1 MNEQFLESAEFYQK
15 RYHNFASCLIVPS
28 LILLVF
34 LVGFSMLAKKEITIS
49 SRASVEAS
57 RVLAQIQSTS
67 NQPII
72 ANHLAENKEVKKG
85 ELLIQY
91 AVEGEGAQ
99 EQKFSSQLDLLKDQK
114 GKLETL
120 RSSLESGRN
129 QFTEPDSYGYEQSFK
144 DYQNQVESMTSSVN
158 QQNATIA
165 SQNAAA
171 SQSQAE
177 LGGVISDV
185 DSKLNDHRNLKNAI
199 QSGVG
204 IDASHPLHS
213 LYQSYR
219 DQLSLAEDKATA
231 QSQIV
236 AQLDGQISQLEATAA
251 TYRVQYAGAGAQQAY
266 ASNLSSQLA
275 SLKAQYL
282 VKVGQELTTLTQQI
296 LEAESNLKLQET
308 VSKRGQ
314 ILAEMDGLLHLNPE
328 VQGSTL
334 VAEGTAL
341 AQIYP
346 KITNERKIKIVTYVS
361 SKDVST
367 IKNGDKVRFI
377 TADDANKQMIL
388 TSQISS
394 IDANATQTKQGNFFK
409 VECEM
414 AVSKDQAKKL
424 RYGLEGKFVMVTG
437 EKTYFSYYMEKF
449 FNLS

>member
-85 ELLIQY
+85 DLLIQY

-144 DYQNQVESMTSSVN
+144 DYQNQVASMTSSVN

-204 IDASHPLHS
+204 IDASHPLYS

-449 FNLS
+449 FNLG

>member
-67 NQPII
+67 NQAII

-144 DYQNQVESMTSSVN
+144 DYQNQVASMTSSVN

-346 KITNERKIKIVTYVS
+346 KITSERKIKIVTYVS

-449 FNLS
+449 FNLG

>member
-314 ILAEMDGLLHLNPE
+314 ILAEMDCLLHLNPE

-449 FNLS
+449 FNLG

>member
-1 MNEQFLESAEFYQK
+1 M
-15 RYHNFASCLIVPS
+15 
-28 LILLVF
+28 
-34 LVGFSMLAKKEITIS
+34 
-49 SRASVEAS
+49 
-57 RVLAQIQSTS
+57 
-67 NQPII
+67 
-72 ANHLAENKEVKKG
+72 
-85 ELLIQY
+85 
-91 AVEGEGAQ
+91 
-99 EQKFSSQLDLLKDQK
+99 
-114 GKLETL
+114 

-129 QFTEPDSYGYEQSFK
+129 QFSEPDSYGYEQSFK
-144 DYQNQVESMTSSVN
+144 DYQNQVASMTSSVN

-219 DQLSLAEDKATA
+219 DQLSLAEDKTTA

-296 LEAESNLKLQET
+296 LEAESNLKLQEI

-346 KITNERKIKIVTYVS
+346 KITSERKIKIVTYVS

-437 EKTYFSYYMEKF
+437 EKTYFSYYMDKF
-449 FNLS
+449 FNLG

>member
-394 IDANATQTKQGNFFK
+394 IDASATQTKQGNFFK

-449 FNLS
+449 FNLG

>member
-85 ELLIQY
+85 DLLIQY

-144 DYQNQVESMTSSVN
+144 DYQNQVASMTSSVN

-204 IDASHPLHS
+204 IDASHPLYS

-437 EKTYFSYYMEKF
+437 EKTYFSYYMDKF
-449 FNLS
+449 FNLG

>member
-28 LILLVF
+28 LFLLVF

-67 NQPII
+67 NQAII

-85 ELLIQY
+85 DLLIQY

-144 DYQNQVESMTSSVN
+144 DYQNQVASMTSSVN

-346 KITNERKIKIVTYVS
+346 KITSERKIKIVTYVS

-449 FNLS
+449 FNLG

>member
-85 ELLIQY
+85 DLLIQY

-99 EQKFSSQLDLLKDQK
+99 EQKFSSQLGLLKDQK
-114 GKLETL
+114 EKLEIL

-144 DYQNQVESMTSSVN
+144 DYQNQVASMTSSVN

-204 IDASHPLHS
+204 IDASHPLYS

-449 FNLS
+449 FNLG

>member
-85 ELLIQY
+85 DLLIQY

-144 DYQNQVESMTSSVN
+144 DYQNQVASMTSSVN

-204 IDASHPLHS
+204 IDASHPLYS

-251 TYRVQYAGAGAQQAY
+251 TYRVQYDGAGAQQAY

-449 FNLS
+449 FNLG

>member
-144 DYQNQVESMTSSVN
+144 DYQNQVASMTSSVN
-158 QQNATIA
+158 QQNDTIA

-185 DSKLNDHRNLKNAI
+185 DSKLNDYRNLKNAI

-204 IDASHPLHS
+204 IDASHPLYS

-266 ASNLSSQLA
+266 VSNLSSQLA

-449 FNLS
+449 FNLG

>member
-67 NQPII
+67 NQAII

-85 ELLIQY
+85 DLLIQY

-449 FNLS
+449 LNLG

>member
-85 ELLIQY
+85 DLLIQY

-144 DYQNQVESMTSSVN
+144 DYQNQVASMTSSVN

-185 DSKLNDHRNLKNAI
+185 DSKLNDYRNLKNAI

-204 IDASHPLHS
+204 IDASQPLYS
-213 LYQSYR
+213 LYQSHR
-219 DQLSLAEDKATA
+219 DQLSSAEDKATA

-346 KITNERKIKIVTYVS
+346 KITSERKIKIVTYVS

-437 EKTYFSYYMEKF
+437 QKTYFSYYMEKF
-449 FNLS
+449 FNLG

>member
-72 ANHLAENKEVKKG
+72 ANHLSENKEVKKG
-85 ELLIQY
+85 DLLIQY

-437 EKTYFSYYMEKF
+437 QKTYFSYYMEKF
-449 FNLS
+449 FNLG

>member
-49 SRASVEAS
+49 SR
-57 RVLAQIQSTS
+57 AQIQSTS

-437 EKTYFSYYMEKF
+437 QKTYFSYYMEKF
-449 FNLS
+449 FNLG

>member
-72 ANHLAENKEVKKG
+72 ANHLSENKEVKKG
-85 ELLIQY
+85 DLLIQY

-144 DYQNQVESMTSSVN
+144 DYQNQVASMTSSVN

-437 EKTYFSYYMEKF
+437 QKTYFSYYMEKF
-449 FNLS
+449 FNLG

>member
-85 ELLIQY
+85 DLLIQY

-120 RSSLESGRN
+120 RSSLESGHN

-185 DSKLNDHRNLKNAI
+185 DSKLNDYRNLKNAI

-204 IDASHPLHS
+204 IDASHPLYS

-219 DQLSLAEDKATA
+219 DQLSLAEDKTTA

-437 EKTYFSYYMEKF
+437 QKTYFSYYMEKF
-449 FNLS
+449 FNLG

>member
-120 RSSLESGRN
+120 RSSVESGRN

-449 FNLS
+449 FNLG

>member
-15 RYHNFASCLIVPS
+15 RYHNFASYLIVPS

-34 LVGFSMLAKKEITIS
+34 LVGFSILAKKEITIS

-67 NQPII
+67 NQAIV

-85 ELLIQY
+85 DLLIQY

-120 RSSLESGRN
+120 RSSLENGRN

-144 DYQNQVESMTSSVN
+144 DYQNQVASMTSSVN

-204 IDASHPLHS
+204 IDASQPLYS

-219 DQLSLAEDKATA
+219 DQLSSAEDKATA

-346 KITNERKIKIVTYVS
+346 KITSERKIKIVTYVS

-437 EKTYFSYYMEKF
+437 QKTYFSYYMEKF
-449 FNLS
+449 FNLG

>member
-185 DSKLNDHRNLKNAI
+185 DSKLNDYRNLKNAI

-204 IDASHPLHS
+204 IDASHPLYS

-437 EKTYFSYYMEKF
+437 QKTYFSYYMEKF
-449 FNLS
+449 FNLG

>member
-34 LVGFSMLAKKEITIS
+34 LVGFSVLAKKEITIS

-85 ELLIQY
+85 DLLIQY

-99 EQKFSSQLDLLKDQK
+99 EQKFSSQLGLLKDQK
-114 GKLETL
+114 EKLEIL
-120 RSSLESGRN
+120 RSSLESGGN
-129 QFTEPDSYGYEQSFK
+129 QFSEPDSYGYEQSFK
-144 DYQNQVESMTSSVN
+144 DYQNQVASMTSSVN

-199 QSGVG
+199 QSGAG
-204 IDASHPLHS
+204 IDASHPLYS

-437 EKTYFSYYMEKF
+437 QKTYFSYYMEKF
-449 FNLS
+449 FNLG

>member
-34 LVGFSMLAKKEITIS
+34 LVGFSMLAKKESTIS

-67 NQPII
+67 NQAII

-85 ELLIQY
+85 DLLIQY

-129 QFTEPDSYGYEQSFK
+129 QFSEPDSYGYEQSFK
-144 DYQNQVESMTSSVN
+144 DYQNQVASMTSSVN

-346 KITNERKIKIVTYVS
+346 KITSERKIKIVTYVS

-388 TSQISS
+388 ISQISS

-437 EKTYFSYYMEKF
+437 EKTYFSYYMDKF
-449 FNLS
+449 FNLG

>member
-85 ELLIQY
+85 DLLIQY

-129 QFTEPDSYGYEQSFK
+129 QFTESDSYGYEQSFK
-144 DYQNQVESMTSSVN
+144 DYQNQVASMTSSVN

-346 KITNERKIKIVTYVS
+346 KITSERKIKIVTYVS

-449 FNLS
+449 FNLG

>member
-67 NQPII
+67 NQAII
-72 ANHLAENKEVKKG
+72 ANHLSENKEVKKG
-85 ELLIQY
+85 DLLIQY

-144 DYQNQVESMTSSVN
+144 DYQNQVASMTSSVN

-185 DSKLNDHRNLKNAI
+185 DSKLNDYRNLKNAI
-199 QSGVG
+199 QSGVS
-204 IDASHPLHS
+204 IDASHPLYS

-219 DQLSLAEDKATA
+219 DQLSLAEDKTTA

-346 KITNERKIKIVTYVS
+346 KITSERKIKIVTYVS

-449 FNLS
+449 FNLG

>member
-72 ANHLAENKEVKKG
+72 ANHLSENKEVKKG

-449 FNLS
+449 FNLG

>member
-72 ANHLAENKEVKKG
+72 ANHLSENKEVKKG
-85 ELLIQY
+85 DLLIQY

-144 DYQNQVESMTSSVN
+144 DYQNQVASMTSSVN

-185 DSKLNDHRNLKNAI
+185 DSKLNDYRNLKNAI

-204 IDASHPLHS
+204 IDASHPLYS

-219 DQLSLAEDKATA
+219 DQLSLVEDKTTA

-437 EKTYFSYYMEKF
+437 QKTYFSYYMEKF
-449 FNLS
+449 FNLG

>member
-409 VECEM
+409 VACEM

-437 EKTYFSYYMEKF
+437 QKTYFSYYMEKF
-449 FNLS
+449 FNLG

>member
-67 NQPII
+67 NQAII

-85 ELLIQY
+85 DLLIQY

-129 QFTEPDSYGYEQSFK
+129 QFSEPDSYGYEQSFK
-144 DYQNQVESMTSSVN
+144 DYQNQVASMTSSVN

-346 KITNERKIKIVTYVS
+346 KITSERKIKIVTYVS

-388 TSQISS
+388 ISQISS

-449 FNLS
+449 FNLG

>member
-67 NQPII
+67 NQAII

-449 FNLS
+449 FNLG

>member
-67 NQPII
+67 NQAIV
-72 ANHLAENKEVKKG
+72 ANHLAENKEIKKG
-85 ELLIQY
+85 DLLIQY
-91 AVEGEGAQ
+91 AIEGEGAQ
-99 EQKFSSQLDLLKDQK
+99 EQKFSGQLDLLKDQK
-114 GKLETL
+114 EKLEIL

-129 QFTEPDSYGYEQSFK
+129 QFSEPDSYGYEQSFK
-144 DYQNQVESMTSSVN
+144 DYQNQVASMTSSVN

-199 QSGVG
+199 QSGVS
-204 IDASHPLHS
+204 IDASHPLYS

-437 EKTYFSYYMEKF
+437 GKTYFSYYMEKF
-449 FNLS
+449 FNLG

>member
-1 MNEQFLESAEFYQK
+1 MNNFLESAEFYQK

-67 NQPII
+67 NQAII

-85 ELLIQY
+85 DLLIQY

-129 QFTEPDSYGYEQSFK
+129 QFSEPDSYGYEQSFK
-144 DYQNQVESMTSSVN
+144 DYQNQVASMTSSVN

-346 KITNERKIKIVTYVS
+346 KITSERKIKIVTYVS

-388 TSQISS
+388 ISQISS

-437 EKTYFSYYMEKF
+437 EKTYFSYYMDKF
-449 FNLS
+449 FNLG

>member
-72 ANHLAENKEVKKG
+72 ANHLSENKEVKKG
-85 ELLIQY
+85 DLLIQY

-144 DYQNQVESMTSSVN
+144 DYQNQVASMTSSVN

-185 DSKLNDHRNLKNAI
+185 DSKLNDYRNLKNAI

-204 IDASHPLHS
+204 IDASQPLYS

-219 DQLSLAEDKATA
+219 DQLSSAEDKATA

-437 EKTYFSYYMEKF
+437 QKTYFSYYMEKF
-449 FNLS
+449 FNLG

>member
-67 NQPII
+67 NQAII

-85 ELLIQY
+85 DLLIQY

-144 DYQNQVESMTSSVN
+144 DYQNQVASMTSSVN

-204 IDASHPLHS
+204 IDASHPLYS

-219 DQLSLAEDKATA
+219 DQLSLAEDKTTA

-437 EKTYFSYYMEKF
+437 QKTYFSYYMEKF
-449 FNLS
+449 FNLG

>member
-85 ELLIQY
+85 DLLIQY

-99 EQKFSSQLDLLKDQK
+99 EQKFSSQLGLLKDQK
-114 GKLETL
+114 EKLETL

-346 KITNERKIKIVTYVS
+346 KITSERKIKIVTYVS

-449 FNLS
+449 FNLG

>member
-15 RYHNFASCLIVPS
+15 RYHNFASSLIVPS

-67 NQPII
+67 NQAIV
-72 ANHLAENKEVKKG
+72 ANHLAENKEIKKG
-85 ELLIQY
+85 DLLIQY
-91 AVEGEGAQ
+91 AIEGEGAQ
-99 EQKFSSQLDLLKDQK
+99 EQKFSGQLDLLKDQK
-114 GKLETL
+114 EKLEIL

-129 QFTEPDSYGYEQSFK
+129 QFSEPDSYGYEQSFK
-144 DYQNQVESMTSSVN
+144 DYQNQVASMTSSVN

-199 QSGVG
+199 QSGVS
-204 IDASHPLHS
+204 IDASHPLYS

-449 FNLS
+449 FNLG

>member
-67 NQPII
+67 NQAII

-85 ELLIQY
+85 DLLIQY

-144 DYQNQVESMTSSVN
+144 DYQNQVASMTSSVN

-204 IDASHPLHS
+204 IDASHPLYS

-219 DQLSLAEDKATA
+219 DQLSLTEDKTTA

-437 EKTYFSYYMEKF
+437 QKTYFSYYMEKF
-449 FNLS
+449 FNLG

>member
-28 LILLVF
+28 LLLLVF

-67 NQPII
+67 NQAII

-144 DYQNQVESMTSSVN
+144 DYQNQVASMTSSVN

-346 KITNERKIKIVTYVS
+346 KITSERKIKIVTYVS

-449 FNLS
+449 FNLG